1 MRIRGPWLGELWRR
15 LRAALVPA
23 RDARYRGSRGVG
35 QRWEAL
41 AEKRLRA
48 AGYRIRERNFRGRF
62 GEIDIVAE
70 ERGML
75 CFVEVKGRSG
85 PGFGEPAEAVT
96 RDKQRRIAIV
106 AQEYLRRRRIRA
118 STRCRFDVVAVVTNG
133 ARTDVAILRGA
144 FTLPGSDGVLN

>member
-1 MRIRGPWLGELWRR
+1 MRIRGLWLR
-15 LRAALVPA
+15 LRASLFPA
-23 RDARYRGSRGVG
+23 QARYRGSRGVG

-48 AGYRIRERNFRGRF
+48 AGFRIRERNFRGRF

-70 ERGML
+70 ESGML

-96 RDKQRRIAIV
+96 LDKQRRIAIV
-106 AQEYLRRRRIRA
+106 AQEYLRRRRVRA
-118 STRCRFDVVAVVTNG
+118 STLCRFDVVAVVTNG
-133 ARTDVAILRGA
+133 KTTEVSILRGA